1 MESLTLTSTTQGG
14 LVPNVLVVD
23 DDPTVRSQLVHFY
36 TNCGWTVVAVAC
48 AEEALERLAD
58 GIIDLV
64 IADIKLPG
72 LDGVGLIAR
81 MHENFRDVPVIA
93 ITGYSDIETAI
104 NVLKQGAVDFVVKPL
119 DRDALQSSTQ
129 AVLDKTRVY
138 MEIRRLRRG
147 LKNESEFG
155 GMLSK
160 TPEMYR
166 LFEIIRK
173 VAPTEMNV
181 SIEGETGTGKELV
194 ASAVHYNSN
203 RHAGP
208 FVTISCAG
216 FSDSLLERE
225 LFGYE
230 RGAFIG
236 AKQSRAGKIEL
247 AHGGTLFLD
256 EIESISIAM
265 QGKLRRVIENQKV
278 RRLGGSA
285 SIHVD
290 VRVIA
295 ATTVP
300 LGKLVAGRKM
310 RSDFY
315 DRVNVVSI
323 HLMPLRRRKEDIPLL
338 VHDFLHRHPIAAHKG
353 ITSISRQAMR
363 LLLKY
368 SWPGNIRELH
378 NVLER
383 AIVLNTRRVIEHIDL
398 TALN

>member
-1 MESLTLTSTTQGG
+1 
-14 LVPNVLVVD
+14 
-23 DDPTVRSQLVHFY
+23 
-36 TNCGWTVVAVAC
+36 VAVAC